1 MSPTFLPDG
10 SITSPGGVRVTGIH
24 SGLKAT
30 RDRDLGL
37 LVFKTP
43 CSAAVHLGASSG
55 TTGAWTTANLRRNPD
70 DVRVILVLSGANGGR
85 GAEAVAACDAVA
97 TMLADEAW
105 LKPQNVLLLGA
116 SEAETPLNLEL
127 LRRAVPRALDELD
140 SKGGRRLA
148 LALAMPDQ
156 TPRMG
161 ALEVGFAGDK
171 KVLLGGVATAGAL
184 ARSIVTTNA
193 TISSRLLTTALDH
206 VLERYPEL
214 DQGSLVLLANGQ
226 ADAPA
231 CKRSNDAQFKAW
243 LAGLLALVAH
253 LQTTQAE
260 LSA

>member
-43 CSAAVHLGASSG
+43 CVAAAHLGANSG

-85 GAEAVAACDAVA
+85 GAEAVAACDALA
-97 TMLADEAW
+97 EMLADEAW
-105 LKPQNVLLLGA
+105 LKPHNVLLLGA
-116 SEAETPLNLEL
+116 SDGETALDLDL

-140 SKGGRRLA
+140 SNGGRRLA

-156 TPRMG
+156 TPRMA
-161 ALEVGFAGDK
+161 ALEVTFAGDK
-171 KVLLGGVATAGAL
+171 KVLLGGLATAGPL
-184 ARSIVTTNA
+184 ARYLVTTNA
-193 TISSRLLTTALDH
+193 AISSKLLKTALDH
-206 VLERYPEL
+206 VLDKYPDL
-214 DQGSLVLLANGQ
+214 DQGSLVLLANGL
-226 ADAPA
+226 ADAPP
-231 CKRSNDAQFKAW
+231 CKRANDAQFKAW

-253 LQTTQAE
+253 LQTDQAG
-260 LSA
+260 LRA

>member
-1 MSPTFLPDG
+1 MTPTFLPDG

-24 SGLKAT
+24 SGLKST

-43 CSAAVHLGASSG
+43 CNAAVHLGASSG
-55 TTGAWTTANLRRNPD
+55 TTGAWSTANLRRNPD
-70 DVRVILVLSGANGGR
+70 DVRVVLVLSGANGGR
-85 GAEAVAACDAVA
+85 GAEAVATCDALA
-97 TMLADEAW
+97 TLLADEAW

-116 SEAETPLNLEL
+116 SESETALNLDL

-156 TPRMG
+156 TPRMA
-161 ALEVGFAGDK
+161 ALEVTFAGDK
-171 KVLLGGVATAGAL
+171 KVLLGGLATTGNL
-184 ARSIVTTNA
+184 ARYLVTTNA
-193 TISSRLLTTALDH
+193 TISSKLLKTALDQ
-206 VLERYPEL
+206 VLAQYPDL

-253 LQTTQAE
+253 LQTAAAE